1 MDAKLSL
8 PRQTL
13 EDLVIAQARTLF
25 TVDQSAED
33 QPNMKEVEDLAK
45 NLLDSQLAQW
55 KSEQYIVEDKGQIN
69 TELNY
74 GAGVLTINKKKWRC
88 PGRKST
94 WSRRTTRLS
103 PPRRRRNNDALAM

>member
-33 QPNMKEVEDLAK
+33 QPNMKEVEDLA
-45 NLLDSQLAQW
+45 
-55 KSEQYIVEDKGQIN
+55 
-69 TELNY
+69 
-74 GAGVLTINKKKWRC
+74 
-88 PGRKST
+88 
-94 WSRRTTRLS
+94 RTCWTAS
-103 PPRRRRNNDALAM
+103 